1 MTGIWI
7 GFVVMVL
14 FLLALDL
21 GVIHRKSREMPVKEA
36 LAWVAFWVVLA
47 LAFNVFIYF
56 MYEYQLF
63 GATPLMEGHSGRK
76 AAFKFFT
83 SYLVEKSLSVDNI
96 FVFLLIFQYFQ
107 VPLKYQHRV
116 LFWGILL
123 AVVLRGVMI
132 GLGVTLLN
140 RFDWMFYVFG
150 GLLIITAARMPLS
163 EGGSIDPDRNLFV
176 RAVRAMI
183 PVTMQF
189 QKERFFVRQD
199 GRWVATPLFIAHIL
213 VESSDVVFAVH
224 SIPAILSITQDTF
237 LVYTSNIFAI
247 LGLRSMYFAVE
258 AAVVRFR
265 YLNIC
270 LMFILGFIG
279 IKMIL
284 THHIHIP
291 VEVSLAVIVG
301 ILSLGALAS
310 YADTRGGETRMFIPI
325 SEGVRTVARLTQ
337 QGGRRLV
344 VFVVGVTVLLFGVVL
359 IFTPGPALV
368 VIPAGLAI
376 LAMEF
381 AWARWLLKK
390 IKKRFKDLP
399 VNLPP
404 GLKEKFKN
412 NPREP

>member
-1 MTGIWI
+1 MVGVWI
-7 GFVVMVL
+7 GFVVMIL

-21 GVIHRKSREMPVKEA
+21 GVIHKKHREMPVKEA

-56 MYEYQLF
+56 LYEYQLF
-63 GATPLMEGHSGRK
+63 GATALMEEHSGRK
-76 AAFKFFT
+76 AALKFFT
-83 SYLVEKSLSVDNI
+83 GYLVEKSLSVENI
-96 FVFLLIFQYFQ
+96 FVFLLIFQYFHI
-107 VPLKYQHRV
+107 PLKYHHRV

-132 GLGVTLLN
+132 GLGVSLLN

-150 GLLIITAARMPLS
+150 GLLIITAARMPLA
-163 EGGSIDPDRNLFV
+163 ERGSIDPDRNLLVRFV
-176 RAVRAMI
+176 RVLI

-189 QKERFFVRQD
+189 EKEKFFVRQD
-199 GRWVATPLFIAHIL
+199 GRWMATPLFIAHIL

-224 SIPAILSITQDTF
+224 SIPAILSITRDTF

-247 LGLRSMYFAVE
+247 LGLRSMYFAV
-258 AAVVRFR
+258 AAVTRFR

-270 LMFILGFIG
+270 LLFILGFIG
-279 IKMIL
+279 VKMIL
-284 THHIHIP
+284 THHFPVP
-291 VEVSLAVIVG
+291 VEVSLGVIAG
-301 ILSLGALAS
+301 ILGLGALMS
-310 YADTRGGETRMFIPI
+310 YADMRGGETRTFITI
-325 SEGVRTVARLTQ
+325 SEGVQTVARLTE

-344 VFVVGVTVLLFGVVL
+344 VFVVGMTVLFVGVIL

-390 IKKRFKDLP
+390 IKKRFNDFPGK
-399 VNLPP
+399 LPP
-404 GLKEKFKN
+404 GLKKKFKN
-412 NPREP
+412 NPDEP